1 MDDTVE
7 PIGSDNNTE
16 RTAPFEQALNS
27 INIPKTLDI
36 KVKTRPGRGYVS
48 QLVYQQYSISVP
60 NTIKLPFEKIVFEG
74 DAFKMGALPFVPYV
88 SSRFYPSKES
98 HSIVQ
103 VANRALYDK
112 LILGKAD
119 SKNTKGDNFAFSIR
133 LFIISMAQYVVVF
146 PDVKVIVRIEFTP
159 QAKGKTLTIANIIA
173 DFGVEVFD
181 AIIALGIYNYVVDTE
196 YKLTYQPSDERL
208 IPGESKT
215 SFNSMIASYNRL
227 YREHQI
233 EEKIVKAAKQKE
245 VAFED
250 L

>member
-1 MDDTVE
+1 MDDTAE
-7 PIGSDNNTE
+7 PIGSENNTE

-27 INIPKTLDI
+27 INIPKSLDI
-36 KVKTRPGRGYVS
+36 KAKTRPGQGYIA

-60 NTIKLPFEKIVFEG
+60 NTIKLPFEKIVFES
-74 DAFKMGALPFVPYV
+74 DAYKMGDLPFVPYV
-88 SSRFYPSKES
+88 SSKFYPSKVS
-98 HSIVQ
+98 HSTVP
-103 VANRALYDK
+103 VVNRALYDK
-112 LILGKAD
+112 LIPGNAD
-119 SKNTKGDNFAFSIR
+119 TKGANFAFSIR

-159 QAKGKTLTIANIIA
+159 QAKGKTLTITNIIA

-215 SFNSMIASYNRL
+215 SFNSMIAAYNRL